1 MGKMKVRTIT
11 LNGIVAAL
19 YIAIT
24 AIIQPIAFSNIQF
37 RIPEIFNHLI
47 VINKKYFF
55 GIVIGVFLSNLFFSS
70 LLPYDLIFGV
80 GHSILSLLTTIF
92 ICRYIHNI
100 WMRMLANSMVFSV
113 MMFIIAFE
121 LKLAIGLP
129 FWETW
134 LFTAIGEFGVMVLG
148 MPVMYSIHK
157 RLMKEKYSLD

>member
-70 LLPYDLIFGV
+70 LL
-80 GHSILSLLTTIF
+80 S
-92 ICRYIHNI
+92 
-100 WMRMLANSMVFSV
+100 
-113 MMFIIAFE
+113 
-121 LKLAIGLP
+121 
-129 FWETW
+129 
-134 LFTAIGEFGVMVLG
+134 
-148 MPVMYSIHK
+148 
-157 RLMKEKYSLD
+157 